1 MLGSNTDRLWRNI
14 LHTVFH
20 HFLALRPARSC
31 NKRMARPSSSTRSRA
46 SDPAERPLNERVRQ
60 LLSNARVDQPL
71 PTTRELGERFHV
83 ANTTVFR
90 LLRELARTGEIWQHP
105 VNGRYYL
112 PGARATIDRPKP
124 VACVIRRLEL
134 ASELYR
140 ELLEGISAGCGALGR
155 TMLLW
160 HDELLVNHPNAQ
172 EPPVF
177 ARVAQQ
183 RAILHDFLTRHGSA
197 AGGFILDHIWSDD
210 SLKTEISRLSPAV
223 MLFRSCSLPE
233 ISNIRADLPA
243 GAFKALAFLLGRGFE
258 QIIPVIPFAG
268 DPAVEE
274 FQAALAAVATELEC
288 QSRFTAPVH
297 ASGAVERTALL
308 QRLKRTN
315 RRTALICPEDNVA
328 MLLLTAVKEAGLSC
342 PGQIGIISV
351 MGTDFASRAG
361 VTCLRYDFRKMGKA
375 AVNALNAPE
384 PLRESFEPTL
394 SVGQST

>member
-1 MLGSNTDRLWRNI
+1 M
-14 LHTVFH
+14 
-20 HFLALRPARSC
+20 ARS
-31 NKRMARPSSSTRSRA
+31 SSSSRSRA
-46 SDPAERPLNERVRQ
+46 SDTAGRPLNERIRH
-60 LLSNARVDQPL
+60 LLANARVDQPL
-71 PTTRELGERFHV
+71 PTTRELGERFRV

-124 VACVIRRLEL
+124 VACVFRRLEL

-160 HDELLVNHPNAQ
+160 HDELLVNHPDAA
-172 EPPVF
+172 EPPAF

-183 RAILHDFLTRHGSA
+183 RVILHDFLTRHGNA

-210 SLKTEISRLSPAV
+210 ALKTEIVNLKPAV

-233 ISNIRADLPA
+233 IGNVRADFRA

-258 QIIPVIPFAG
+258 QIIPVTPFHG

-274 FQAALAAVATELEC
+274 FQVALTSVAAELDCRTRIATP
-288 QSRFTAPVH
+288 AP
-297 ASGAVERTALL
+297 ASSAVERTSLL
-308 QRLKRTN
+308 QRLKRTT

-328 MLLLTAVKEAGLSC
+328 MLLLKAVREAGLSC
-342 PGQIGIISV
+342 PGQIGVTSV

-361 VTCLRYDFRKMGKA
+361 LTCLRYDFRKLGKA

-384 PLRESFEPTL
+384 PVRETFEPTL